1 MEIVLLAGRVELVSV
16 SDGGSRVR
24 VWQRDAMKYVP
35 FGNTGL
41 SVSAI
46 TLGCMS
52 YGESGKGTHAC
63 SMDEASSRPFI

>member
-1 MEIVLLAGRVELVSV
+1 MLVGRVVVVSV
-16 SDGGSRVR
+16 SDGEARVM

-52 YGESGKGTHAC
+52 YGESGKGTHAW
-63 SMDEASSRPFI
+63 SMDEA